1 MAYVQLQSTGTM
13 QWSIIVVI
21 SHAIIVLDSIRY
33 AMLCYATVCYAMLCY
48 STLCYAMLCAGTIPS
63 SATTILSALVQQ
75 PVVLSISISIS
86 ISVSIW
92 VL

>member
-33 AMLCYATVCYAMLCY
+33 AMLCYATVR
-48 STLCYAMLCAGTIPS
+48 YAMLCAGTIPS
-63 SATTILSALVQQ
+63 SATTILTALVQQ
-75 PVVLSISISIS
+75 PVVLSISISVS
-86 ISVSIW
+86 ISIW